1 MMTVTDQSI
10 RQHTSE
16 SAAKVI
22 EILRQW
28 KLKHDEYRAGIIA
41 REASFADCSYDAEK
55 SASLDA
61 LGDECSEL
69 AADAEQMMRVHV
81 FEDLLPATTM
91 DWIYDDYDALMA
103 DLADIARGD
112 F

>member
-1 MMTVTDQSI
+1 MTAIDPSI

-28 KLKHDEYRAGIIA
+28 KHKHDEYMAGIIA
-41 REASFADCSYDAEK
+41 RETSFADGSFDTEK
-55 SASLDA
+55 SASIDA
-61 LGDECSEL
+61 LGDECHEL
-69 AADAEQMMRVHV
+69 AADAEQIMRVHV
-81 FEDLLPATTM
+81 FENLLPATAI
-91 DWIYDDYDALMA
+91 DWIYDDYDTLMT

>member
-1 MMTVTDQSI
+1 MTVTDQSI

-41 REASFADCSYDAEK
+41 REASFADGSYDAEK

-81 FEDLLPATTM
+81 FEDLLPATAM

>member
-1 MMTVTDQSI
+1 MTATDQSI

-28 KLKHDEYRAGIIA
+28 KPKHDKYMAGIIA
-41 REASFADCSYDAEK
+41 REASFANGSFDAEK

-61 LGDECSEL
+61 LGDECHEL
-69 AADAEQMMRVHV
+69 AADAEQIMRVHV
-81 FEDLLPATTM
+81 FENLLPTTAM

-103 DLADIARGD
+103 DLADIAHGD